1 MRANRRAIQL
11 TPASSK
17 MIDKIAC
24 VVLVGGESR
33 RMGEDKA
40 SVDLVG
46 KALVERVLD
55 VVRPLFKNLYIG
67 AHDDS
72 SLGDAYGLPTVIDT
86 LPGRGPALGVCAAL
100 ERADEER
107 VFVVSCD
114 LPMLRAE
121 VVEYLTTLVDKN
133 DGFDVIVPLIDGR
146 AQTTCAIYSRACL
159 APLEERLS
167 TNEKGK
173 RSLNRF
179 LEETEG
185 LKVRYVDEDELDKIE
200 GGIESFV
207 DVDTPEDL
215 KEAKQKFLGE
225 KNR

>member
-1 MRANRRAIQL
+1 
-11 TPASSK
+11 
-17 MIDKIAC
+17 MIKGIAC

-40 SVDLVG
+40 SLDLAG
-46 KALVERVLD
+46 KAMVERVLD
-55 VVRPLFKNLYIG
+55 IVRPLFAELYIG
-67 AHDDS
+67 AHEDS
-72 SLGDAYGLPTVIDT
+72 SLGDAYGLPTVIDS

-100 ERADEER
+100 EKASVER

-114 LPMLRAE
+114 LPMLKRE
-121 VVEYLTTLVDKN
+121 VVEYLTTMVEGAE
-133 DGFDVIVPLIDGR
+133 GFDVIVPRIDER

-167 TNEKGK
+167 SNEKRA

-179 LEETEG
+179 LTETEG
-185 LKVRYVDEDELDKIE
+185 LKVRYVDAQELSSIE
-200 GGIESFV
+200 GGVESFA

-215 KEAKQKFLGE
+215 KEAKQKLLGE
-225 KNR
+225 KNI

>member
-1 MRANRRAIQL
+1 
-11 TPASSK
+11 
-17 MIDKIAC
+17 MIEKVAC

-40 SVDLVG
+40 SVDLAG

-55 VVRPLFKNLYIG
+55 VVRPLFKELYIG
-67 AHDDS
+67 AHENGV
-72 SLGDAYGLPTVIDT
+72 LGNIYGLPTVIDT

-100 ERADEER
+100 EKASVER

-114 LPMLRAE
+114 LPMLKGE
-121 VVEYLTTLVDKN
+121 VVEYLASQV
-133 DGFDVIVPLIDGR
+133 DGFDVIVPRIDGR

-167 TNEKGK
+167 SNEKRA

-179 LEETEG
+179 LTETEG
-185 LKVRYVDEDELDKIE
+185 LKVRYVDEDELSTIE
-200 GGIESFV
+200 GGIESFA
-207 DVDTPEDL
+207 DVDTPQEL
-215 KEAKQKFLGE
+215 KEAKQKLLGE